1 MQESADIY
9 YHPPVID
16 QTDVSY
22 FHIVHSKIGEK
33 TKNFGM
39 AIMSFLESKD
49 EVMAAVRFFSS
60 LEFAEM
66 RECFKSAQVN

>member
-1 MQESADIY
+1 
-9 YHPPVID
+9 
-16 QTDVSY
+16 
-22 FHIVHSKIGEK
+22 
-33 TKNFGM
+33 M

-66 RECFKSAQVN
+66 RECFKSAQVNFVMVDVLFYFHLASLPRLVSDLFQTI